1 MKVTPTHRRPRTSL
15 RTRVLLCGILL
26 AGALVLPS
34 RRLHAEEELPKQLD
48 GVTVDEKLGSMLDL
62 DLTFT
67 DHEGNHVRLGKYF
80 GDGIPVLLTLNY
92 YRCKMLCSLE
102 LNGVVDGLRGLEWK
116 PGKNF
121 RVVTMS
127 IDPRE
132 TVEIAKGKRQSY
144 IDSLGRGDDVDW
156 TFLVGDEA
164 QIRSVAGA
172 VGFRYRYDA
181 EQDQYAHPAVI
192 VFVSPEGKVSRYLY
206 GINFPSQDM
215 KFALMEASEGRV
227 GSTVDRIILSCF
239 HYDATLGKYGPFAFG
254 FMRLGGMLTVVLL
267 GGWLAFMWIRE
278 RLRRRASEDAS

>member
-1 MKVTPTHRRPRTSL
+1 MRFAPTHSL
-15 RTRVLLCGILL
+15 PWMALRLRGLLCGLLLIGVLILPT
-26 AGALVLPS
+26 G
-34 RRLHAEEELPKQLD
+34 RLRAEEALPKQLE
-48 GVTVDEKLGSMLDL
+48 GVTVDERLGAMLDP

-67 DHEGNHVRLGKYF
+67 DHEGNRVRLGKYF

-92 YRCKMLCSLE
+92 YRCKMLCSLV
-102 LNGVVDGLRGLEWK
+102 LNGVVTGLRGLEWK
-116 PGKNF
+116 PGENF
-121 RVVTMS
+121 RIVTLS

-144 IDSLGRGDDVDW
+144 IDSLDRGDDVDW

-164 QIRSVAGA
+164 QIRSVADT

-192 VFVSPEGKVSRYLY
+192 FFVSPEGKVSRYLY
-206 GINFPSQDM
+206 GIDFPSQDM

-254 FMRLGGMLTVVLL
+254 FMRLGGMLTAVLL